1 MTEIRKNIMA
11 TRSFRSRIIDFVLEY
26 LIVFML
32 VALVVITSIVEPNFL
47 TRQNFINLM
56 NQFGPLSFV
65 ALGMTFVIIGGFI
78 DLSVPGMLSL
88 TAMITLLLVEP
99 IGEIPALL
107 IGLVFGTFLGA
118 VNGALLVKS
127 GATTQAKALFIT
139 FGMSQVYRAIGLL
152 IRQGQVM
159 YRSFFERPMPI
170 TDALGSGTVGPFSV
184 SFVVFLFFLVLLYIL
199 HKKTHIGRSI
209 NYTGGNIVAAELG
222 GIPTKRIMI
231 FIYALCGF
239 MTAVSAIVLFARTP
253 VTSPAVGDFFERNAI
268 MAVVVGGTSL
278 LGGKGS
284 VLRTV
289 FGVSLVILL
298 FNCLNLLGVQTN
310 LQEVVRGAILLVAIW
325 IDLLRYRRGLV
336 K

>member
-1 MTEIRKNIMA
+1 MT
-11 TRSFRSRIIDFVLEY
+11 TRSYGSRIIDFVLEY
-26 LIVFML
+26 LIIFMMI
-32 VALVVITSIVEPNFL
+32 ALVVITSIVEPNFL

-65 ALGMTFVIIGGFI
+65 ALGMTFIIIGGFI

-88 TAMITLLLVEP
+88 TAMITLLLVDV
-99 IGEIPALL
+99 IGEVPALL
-107 IGLVFGTFLGA
+107 TGLVFGTFLGT
-118 VNGALLVKS
+118 VNGTLLVVS

-159 YRSFFERPMPI
+159 YRTFFTNPMPI
-170 TDALGSGTVGPFSV
+170 TDALGSGTIGPFSV
-184 SFVVFLFFLVLLYIL
+184 SFVVFLFFLTVLYIM
-199 HKKTHIGRSI
+199 HKKTLVGRSI
-209 NYTGGNIVAAELG
+209 NFTGGNIVAAELG

-289 FGVSLVILL
+289 FGVTLVILL

-310 LQEVVRGAILLVAIW
+310 LQEVVRGAVLLVAIW
-325 IDLLRYRRGLV
+325 LDIYSHTRGVV